1 MYAADHHGMCASARA
16 SDCDDRSDNV
26 DRQIRPTAGPPS
38 ASVGLCVVLYV
49 VVRTAARVVAL
60 HKHRH
65 QHMREVTK
73 PRPPGRRLLQIHD
86 ACSKSVVL
94 PSDARPRGQICT
106 TAATPAVC
114 AMARVTVLHAPLRL
128 IVVVARRAGVVLSA
142 IMAERELINK
152 DKLLLRGLKFHGFHG
167 VKQEEKILGQKFV
180 VDVDA
185 WIDLSASGDIYR
197 IVKDVVEGPSLNLL
211 EVVAHRISSATLLKF
226 PQISAIRVKVGKPHV
241 DVQGIVDYLG
251 VEILSRLY
259 LNNFD

>member
-1 MYAADHHGMCASARA
+1 
-16 SDCDDRSDNV
+16 
-26 DRQIRPTAGPPS
+26 
-38 ASVGLCVVLYV
+38 
-49 VVRTAARVVAL
+49 
-60 HKHRH
+60 
-65 QHMREVTK
+65 
-73 PRPPGRRLLQIHD
+73 
-86 ACSKSVVL
+86 
-94 PSDARPRGQICT
+94 
-106 TAATPAVC
+106 
-114 AMARVTVLHAPLRL
+114 MARVTVLHAPLRL
-128 IVVVARRAGVVLSA
+128 IVVVARRAASSSVPHHGAHGVAGA

-185 WIDLSASGDIYR
+185 WMDLSASGDIYR